1 MTIENDRMK
10 MWKRKKEKEEEGS
23 GRGDC
28 GCEVG
33 GRDVVTPISRE
44 KF

>member
-1 MTIENDRMK
+1 MIIENDRMK
-10 MWKRKKEKEEEGS
+10 MWKRKKEEEG
-23 GRGDC
+23 GEGGC

-44 KF
+44 NF